1 LLTCDINGL
10 TLVNSFKFGQMKV
23 DVLENWSTHEVVGV
37 LGMDILSKMTFI
49 LSHKHK
55 KFLLTDNDLPEIS
68 TLFCTR

>member
-1 LLTCDINGL
+1 MLTCDINGL